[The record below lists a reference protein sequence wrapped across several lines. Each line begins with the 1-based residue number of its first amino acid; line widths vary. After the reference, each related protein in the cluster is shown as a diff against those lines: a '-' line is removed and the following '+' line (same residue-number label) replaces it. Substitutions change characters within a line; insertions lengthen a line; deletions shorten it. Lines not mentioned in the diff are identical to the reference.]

1 MDGPAFLA
9 ALEAG
14 RLPPVALLHGPDPF
28 LIEDLVAAVT
38 RRLFG
43 DPGQAALARDVVDA
57 REDGLDAVVRAAL
70 TLPFLVERR
79 LVVARGVES
88 LAASKAAALE
98 GYLGEPNP
106 STVLLIVAGELSPQH
121 WLTKMVSASQTVLV
135 MPPVGRALVSW
146 LRRRAAADEIE
157 LSEEAAALL
166 VELAGDDPA
175 ALLAEAAKAALA
187 GGPEGRRV
195 TAREVR
201 AVVGDHRVRH
211 VFDLGRALERGDRTG
226 AMAVL
231 ENLLGAG
238 EEPLAVL
245 GLITREARTA
255 WQVQGWLA
263 EGQSPDEV
271 VRALRRPPAAA
282 SAALAQAQALAPGA
296 GRRRMELCWDAE
308 RRLKLGA
315 AARPELALLVAE
327 LCAG

>member
-1 MDGPAFLA
+1 VDAPAFLA

-14 RLPPVALLHGPDPF
+14 RLPAVALLHGPDAF
-28 LIEDLVAAVT
+28 LVEDLVAAVT
-38 RRLFG
+38 RRLFS
-43 DPGQAALARDVVDA
+43 DPGQAALARDVIDA
-57 REDGLDAVVRAAL
+57 REEGLEAVVRAAL
-70 TLPFLVERR
+70 TLPFLVDRR
-79 LVVARGVES
+79 LVVARGVEAV
-88 LAASKAAALE
+88 AASKAALLE
-98 GYLGEPNP
+98 AYLRDPNP
-106 STVLLIVAGELSPQH
+106 ATVLLIAAAELSPQH
-121 WLTKMVSASQTVLV
+121 WLTRVVPAAQSVQA

-146 LRRRAAADEIE
+146 LRRRAAAEGIE

-175 ALLAEAAKAALA
+175 ALLTEAGKAALA

-201 AVVGDHRVRH
+201 AVVGEHRVRH
-211 VFDLGRALERGDRTG
+211 VFELGRALERGDRAA

-231 ENLLGAG
+231 ENLLAAG

-263 EGQSPDEV
+263 EGRSPDGIV
-271 VRALRRPPAAA
+271 SALRRPPAAA
-282 SAALAQAQALAPGA
+282 SAALAQAPALAPGA

-315 AARPELALLVAE
+315 APRPELALLVAE